1 LRFDHIN
8 AESKVIPIG
17 GVESEIN
24 GHINREVK
32 IMAEDQALD
41 IAKLFLIPSG
51 LFLTALGSARTEPL
65 KFAVSI
71 LGLVVTGFWIF
82 SL

>member
-1 LRFDHIN
+1 
-8 AESKVIPIG
+8 
-17 GVESEIN
+17 
-24 GHINREVK
+24 
-32 IMAEDQALD
+32 MAEDQALD